1 MAQTEA
7 TAMAKQSFEPHSKQA
22 PHREGSRRR
31 QGKSGAMRGSRKGM
45 NLTGSELE
53 DLLKAS
59 ELVPEGCSNKHS
71 VDVDT
76 LSTAEP
82 SSAEHTPELNCMV
95 SEMEAWPSLREAV
108 EKGWDFCS
116 EGSDDEDLWEDLPTP
131 ALAMEDDIEK
141 HLDQQP
147 KNSWWLV
154 PGSGSCETEPVNS
167 EAAEDAKS
175 TFADLLRDQKSNAQ
189 PPAAGYRSAAPPS
202 RRSGH
207 RASGS
212 EDEVIPEELQRIQR
226 HGWKK
231 EHKASWNTKQL
242 RKVAEHKAQKVMQ
255 SCQSRG
261 WLEDEAEKEEA

>member
-1 MAQTEA
+1 MSQTEA
-7 TAMAKQSFEPHSKQA
+7 TAMAKQSCELHTKQA

-31 QGKSGAMRGSRKGM
+31 QGKASATRGSRKGM
-45 NLTGSELE
+45 NFTSSELE

-59 ELVPEGCSNKHS
+59 QLVPEGCCNKRS
-71 VDVDT
+71 VDVDI

-131 ALAMEDDIEK
+131 ALAMEDDIEQ

-154 PGSGSCETEPVNS
+154 PGSGSPETEPVNS
-167 EAAEDAKS
+167 EAAEDPKS
-175 TFADLLRDQKSNAQ
+175 TFADLVRDQQSNAQ
-189 PPAAGYRSAAPPS
+189 PPAAGYRSAAPAA

-212 EDEVIPEELQRIQR
+212 EDEVIPEELQSIQY
-226 HGWKK
+226 HGWNQK
-231 EHKASWNTKQL
+231 HKTSWNTKQK
-242 RKVAEHKAQKVMQ
+242 RKVAQHKEQRVTQ
-255 SCQSRG
+255 SERSRG
-261 WLEDEAEKEEA
+261 WPEEEREKDEA